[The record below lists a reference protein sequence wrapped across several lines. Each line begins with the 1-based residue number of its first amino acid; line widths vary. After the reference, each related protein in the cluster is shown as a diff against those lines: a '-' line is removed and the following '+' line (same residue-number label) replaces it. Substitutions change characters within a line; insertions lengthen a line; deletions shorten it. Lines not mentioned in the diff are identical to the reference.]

1 MFLSADR
8 FFFSEYK
15 RAEVPECIFDCLF
28 GLYHDSDA
36 GADCQHDDS
45 GLLISGCR
53 FQKETAA
60 FLLLRVFVRRRLDLP
75 GGEIGGKGGTVEK
88 GEDSLI
94 AEKTGWL
101 MRSAVSFFCGINWLK
116 CVIFARFFERIF
128 RGI

>member
-1 MFLSADR
+1 ML
-8 FFFSEYK
+8 
-15 RAEVPECIFDCLF
+15 C
-28 GLYHDSDA
+28 
-36 GADCQHDDS
+36 
-45 GLLISGCR
+45 
-53 FQKETAA
+53 
-60 FLLLRVFVRRRLDLP
+60 VFVRRRLDLP

-116 CVIFARFFERIF
+116 CVIFARFFGWKF